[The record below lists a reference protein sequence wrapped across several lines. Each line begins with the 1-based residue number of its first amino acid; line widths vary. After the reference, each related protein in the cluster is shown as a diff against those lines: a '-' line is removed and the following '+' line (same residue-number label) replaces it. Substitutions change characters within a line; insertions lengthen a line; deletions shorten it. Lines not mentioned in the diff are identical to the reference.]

1 MNFFSSPNFDR
12 HVKDLMRQNRVPG
25 LSIAIVHRDREQ
37 STGYGFTSIE
47 DQMPCTADT
56 LFDIA
61 SSSKSLTAAAVALL
75 VDDDDFP
82 EVQYDSI
89 MSELLPD
96 DFVLSDDS
104 YTKCVMLDDLL
115 GHYTGMAG
123 HDDSYMGVR
132 AAQPDNARSITR
144 NLRNLAHAVPPR
156 SRYIYCNMM
165 YTVLTHLIEVKTGQS
180 FGDFLQRRI
189 FDPLD
194 MDSSSLQP
202 DGARAKGHGHRFAE
216 GHIWDKKASSYREIE
231 AENSP
236 EGQGAGSII
245 ASVNDFIKFIK
256 ALINH
261 QGPINDN
268 VYQGLTQS
276 RSERDP
282 THRQKKSNIT
292 RLFYTAG
299 MDYYLLRGHAVF
311 GHSGDIAGFGSRF
324 IFLPDSKFGAVVM
337 GNSSGTNSVA
347 AQLFWEFIGEVLD
360 VQEPERQIPR
370 TNRDMRKDQQQTHL
384 SINLKNGSQSQPS
397 EKARK
402 DRNYANNK
410 RVIDGMNVDERH
422 QEAHEAAQ
430 QQDAPLSTYTGDY
443 WSPGYRAM
451 RVEIKNNTL
460 FIDATDRSLG
470 FTATIERQRDQT
482 MYNAL
487 VRDYY
492 AAGDEVIATKFV
504 FENGKVVKMGMD
516 LEPLVN
522 DLIWFDK
529 VENSTRNR

>member
-1 MNFFSSPNFDR
+1 MDLFNSLNFDR

-25 LSIAIVHRDREQ
+25 LSIAIVYGERVQ
-37 STGYGFTSIE
+37 SAGYGFASTA
-47 DQMPCTADT
+47 DQVPCTADT
-56 LFDIA
+56 LFDVA

-75 VDDDDFP
+75 VDDDNFP

-104 YTKCVMLDDLL
+104 YTKCVTLDDLL
-115 GHYTGMAG
+115 GHRTGMPG
-123 HDDSYMGVR
+123 HDDSYIGVR

-165 YTVLTHLIEVKTGQS
+165 YTVLTHLIEVKAGQT
-180 FGDFLQRRI
+180 FGNFLQQHI
-189 FDPLD
+189 FDPLG

-202 DGARAKGHGHRFAE
+202 DGARAKGYGDRLAK
-216 GHIWDKKASSYREIE
+216 GHIWDKKASSYRQIE

-245 ASVNDFIKFIK
+245 ASANDFIKFIK

-261 QGPINDN
+261 EGPINHS
-268 VYQGLTQS
+268 VYQGLVQS
-276 RSERDP
+276 RSERYP
-282 THRQKKSNIT
+282 NHRQKKANIS

-299 MDYYLLRGHAVF
+299 MEYYLLQGHAVF
-311 GHSGDIAGFGSRF
+311 GHSGDITGFGSRF
-324 IFLPDSKFGAVVM
+324 IFLPNFKFGAIVM

-347 AQLFWEFIGEVLD
+347 AQLFREFADEVVGTQKLT
-360 VQEPERQIPR
+360 RQIPE
-370 TNRDMRKDQQQTHL
+370 TKSDKNKDQKHTQLRIQP
-384 SINLKNGSQSQPS
+384 IGGMQRQPS
-397 EKARK
+397 DKARK
-402 DRNYANNK
+402 DKDNANSK
-410 RVIDGMNVDERH
+410 RSKDGMEVDGRH
-422 QEAHEAAQ
+422 QDAHEAAQ
-430 QQDAPLSTYTGDY
+430 QQGEHLNAYTGDY
-443 WSPGYRAM
+443 WSPGYHTL
-451 RVEIKNNTL
+451 RVEIKNNRL

-470 FTATIERQRDQT
+470 FTAILKHQRDQT

-492 AAGDEVIATKFV
+492 ETGDEVLTTKFV
-504 FENGKVVKMGMD
+504 FENGKVVKMGVD

-529 VENSTRNR
+529 VESST